1 MLAAAERHRAG
12 IASATFTTVR
22 PIGDALGLA
31 VFGASIAGIPCVFVV
46 CACASALACI
56 VSLIGIGRPDGAVKP
71 A

>member
-1 MLAAAERHRAG
+1 MG
-12 IASATFTTVR
+12 V
-22 PIGDALGLA
+22 A